1 MKRQD
6 KIDKKKDL
14 DSNRSIKSNR
24 QENPEDP
31 DSLENSTTY
40 IKNKK
45 TGEWEIKNPA
55 GSTAYN
61 IIGRDIFPED

>member
-6 KIDKKKDL
+6 KIDKNKDTDPSRIRKTETPENRESS
-14 DSNRSIKSNR
+14 DSI
-24 QENPEDP
+24 
-31 DSLENSTTY
+31 ENSTTY

-45 TGEWEIKNPA
+45 TGKWEIKNPA